1 VLVGELG
8 DHEVVLVFDSLGN
21 ADGAEPGVVAVVVIA
36 GERLTVDRLMVVVVV
51 DRNLGI
57 ARREPRGDTGVV
69 FEAVRASVK
78 GPELDVSTSCRGS
91 RDGVAGH
98 AVEGPGPSEDARL
111 SDEDLVGGGRGG
123 RTLDVP
129 VAQVGQ
135 PVAGRRMG
143 ARRHGKRNLQL
154 YI

>member
-69 FEAVRASVK
+69 FEAVRCRYIRVP
-78 GPELDVSTSCRGS
+78 PE
-91 RDGVAGH
+91 
-98 AVEGPGPSEDARL
+98 
-111 SDEDLVGGGRGG
+111 SDES
-123 RTLDVP
+123 
-129 VAQVGQ
+129 VAYTGSS
-135 PVAGRRMG
+135 R
-143 ARRHGKRNLQL
+143 
-154 YI
+154 